1 MSAQTEAFLFCTVA
15 AEVLLTCRNNNV
27 ETLEHIEPK
36 LNFHFGNYRRKMRHV
51 SYYTLNFLHGHIN
64 VSMICR
70 FKQRTWFRA
79 ANVLTT

>member
-1 MSAQTEAFLFCTVA
+1 MSAETEAFLFCTVA

-51 SYYTLNFLHGHIN
+51 SYQACILYIKF
-64 VSMICR
+64 S
-70 FKQRTWFRA
+70 TWA
-79 ANVLTT
+79 HKCIYDL